1 MDNVPIF
8 LDSVLKV
15 TATEDLNI
23 EQELSLAD
31 TNKSI
36 DDHLKDQNAEEE
48 KRHI

>member
-8 LDSVLKV
+8 VDSTLKV
-15 TATEDLNI
+15 TATEDINI

-36 DDHLKDQNAEEE
+36 DDHLNEQNAEE
-48 KRHI
+48 KKDQ

>member
-23 EQELSLAD
+23 DQELAIAD

-36 DDHLKDQNAEEE
+36 DDHLKEQNAEE
-48 KRHI
+48 KKDQ